1 MRAPPQ
7 ADSRPSGFHGR
18 KSLANFEGFE
28 PLDLPADSEG
38 YLSAYSEDG
47 FAWHAGAI
55 ETVRALG
62 VETSIALAC
71 LLGVVL
77 VVSGILIVHEERKRK
92 QSSTMRIKKES

>member
-1 MRAPPQ
+1 MEAVL
-7 ADSRPSGFHGR
+7 G
-18 KSLANFEGFE
+18 
-28 PLDLPADSEG
+28 
-38 YLSAYSEDG
+38 G

-71 LLGVVL
+71 LLVVVL